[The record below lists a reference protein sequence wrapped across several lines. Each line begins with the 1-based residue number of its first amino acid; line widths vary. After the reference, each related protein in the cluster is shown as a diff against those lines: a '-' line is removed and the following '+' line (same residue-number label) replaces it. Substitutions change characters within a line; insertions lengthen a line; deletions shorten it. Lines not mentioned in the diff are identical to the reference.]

1 MPAKA
6 DECVTVRLPAGV
18 KDQLRAA
25 TGQPVSRYLRLLAM
39 ATLEQR
45 KAQRRPTAYEDA
57 QTAVAAVDPQELKE

>member
-1 MPAKA
+1 MAAKA

-25 TGQPVSRYLRLLAM
+25 TGQPVSRYLRMLAM

-45 KAQRRPTAYEDA
+45 RAQRKPSALAEARE
-57 QTAVAAVDPQELKE
+57 AVANFDPKQAE